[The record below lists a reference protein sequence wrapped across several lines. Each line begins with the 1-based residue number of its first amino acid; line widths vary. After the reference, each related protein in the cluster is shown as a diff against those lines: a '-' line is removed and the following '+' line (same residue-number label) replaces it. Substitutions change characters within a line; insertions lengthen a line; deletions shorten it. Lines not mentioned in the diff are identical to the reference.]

1 MNFDALPSEWRTG
14 SLAEIGH
21 ATVAKLDPRAF
32 PEELFE
38 YYSIPAF
45 QNGASAT
52 LTAGAEIL
60 SHKLLIPPR
69 CVLFGKLNPRVEK
82 VWNVR
87 STGGHR
93 RLASTE
99 WLTLLPTDG
108 VDQDFLYFLMY
119 SEWVMPIAK
128 TLVSGSTPSR
138 QRVNEKA
145 FFDIRVPLPS
155 IQEQRRLGYV
165 LRLVHGALGASR
177 SAITAGT
184 ALRAEAM
191 RTLFTRGLRSE
202 PTKETEI
209 GQQPRSWT
217 VESLGQLGDRG
228 AIQITMG
235 QSPPSSTYNES
246 GVGSP
251 FFQGSAD
258 FGSLHPSTRIW
269 CDRVRK
275 FARAGDTL
283 LSVRAPV
290 GDVNVASE
298 ECGIGR
304 GLASIAAGA
313 DFDAWFLYFV
323 LLHRKPNLVSM
334 GSGSTF
340 AGVSRATLRQLSLP
354 VPALG
359 EQEEIAT
366 ALLTIERR
374 IEVHRSKFSLLE
386 QMFKTLLHDLMTGG
400 ILAED
405 IDLSNL
411 GASVDAGG
419 IQDTQE

>member
-1 MNFDALPSEWRTG
+1 MNFDALPGEWRTG

-99 WLTLLPTDG
+99 WLTLRPTDE

-145 FFDIRVPLPS
+145 FFDIRVPLPG
-155 IQEQRRLGYV
+155 IREQRRLAYI
-165 LRLVHGALGASR
+165 LRLVHGALGACR

-184 ALRAEAM
+184 ALRAETM
-191 RTLFTRGLRSE
+191 RTLFARGLRDE

-209 GQQPRSWT
+209 GELPRSWT
-217 VESLGQLGDRG
+217 VESLDRLVDRG
-228 AIQITMG
+228 AIQMTMG

-251 FFQGSAD
+251 FYQGSAD
-258 FGSLHPSTRIW
+258 FGSLHPTARIW
-269 CDRVRK
+269 CDRARK

-283 LSVRAPV
+283 ISVRAPV
-290 GDVNVASE
+290 GDVNVAKE
-298 ECGIGR
+298 ACGIGR

-313 DFDAWFLYFV
+313 DFDGWFLYFV
-323 LLHRKPNLVSM
+323 LLHRKPILASM

-340 AGVSRATLRQLSLP
+340 AGVSQATLRQLTLP
-354 VPALG
+354 LPTLE
-359 EQEEIAT
+359 EQEAIAST
-366 ALLTIERR
+366 LRTIEHR
-374 IEVHRSKFSLLE
+374 IEVHRRKFSLLG
-386 QMFKTLLHDLMTGG
+386 QMFKTLLHDLMTGR
-400 ILAED
+400 IRVS
-405 IDLSNL
+405 DLDVPGTPA
-411 GASVDAGG
+411 GADAGLRE
-419 IQDTQE
+419 DTEE